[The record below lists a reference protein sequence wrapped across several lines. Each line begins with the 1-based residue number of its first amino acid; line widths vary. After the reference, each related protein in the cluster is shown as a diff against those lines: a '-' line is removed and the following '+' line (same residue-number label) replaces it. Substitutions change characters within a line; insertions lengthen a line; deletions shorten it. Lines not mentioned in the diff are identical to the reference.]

1 MRESTI
7 EAAANRLAKKLGW
20 WERKFKSP
28 GRRSAPDRIYAK
40 NGHVFFIEFK
50 APGKRPTPLQLR
62 EHKRMRAAGFGV
74 YVCASHE
81 EYVAAFEYEERVANA
96 FSL

>member
-50 APGKRPTPLQLR
+50 APGKRPTPLQLS
-62 EHKRMRAAGFGV
+62 EHKRMRAAGLSV
-74 YVCASHE
+74 YVCDSRD
-81 EYVAAFEYEERVANA
+81 EYEAIFEYEDAQAALR
-96 FSL
+96 SL